1 MTKVLLYSGGMDSY
15 ALRHLW
21 KPDVSLYVN
30 LGTEYSAAEMA
41 MLDDQTTV
49 VDFPGLLAL
58 ERPDKIIPLRNLF
71 LVSIAAQYGNEIA
84 LAATAGDRVLDKS
97 FRFASKASGVLTLLM
112 NDYWSDRPGDY
123 EVVLPVK
130 SLTKRQL
137 VEAYI
142 KAGGDPL
149 KLAECSLSCYQPI
162 REWNPTLRR
171 LKPCGRCKPCFRKW
185 VAFKLNG
192 FDTEPN
198 AKPYIEAEILPQI
211 LAGRYGR
218 AEEEAEILEAIG
230 YVSTDQTIQV

>member
-21 KPDVSLYVN
+21 KPDLSLYVN
-30 LGTEYSAAEMA
+30 LETEYSKVELAK
-41 MLDDQTTV
+41 LDNRTIV
-49 VDFPGLLAL
+49 VNFPGLQSL

-71 LVSIAAQYGNEIA
+71 LVAIAAQYGQTIA

-97 FRFASKASGVLTLLM
+97 YRFASKASGVLTLLM
-112 NDYWSDRPGDY
+112 NDYWSDRRGDY

-137 VEAYI
+137 VEAFI
-142 KAGGDPL
+142 NAGGDPL
-149 KLAECSLSCYQPI
+149 ELAERSFSCYTPT
-162 REWNPTLRR
+162 RE
-171 LKPCGRCKPCFRKW
+171 LKPCGQCKPCFRKW

-198 AKPYIEAEILPQI
+198 AKPYIEAEILPLI
-211 LAGRYGR
+211 RGGRYGR
-218 AEEEAEILEAIG
+218 AEEEAEILEAMG
-230 YVSTDQTIQV
+230 YVHSDQKIQV